1 MFSNCTVAQQVTD
14 SVTLQEPDTTEI
26 TLLFAGDVMG
36 HMPQLNSAYD
46 SSVGIYDFNPVF
58 ELVKPLVTSAD
69 IAVANL
75 ETTLAGVPYSGYPQ
89 FSAPD
94 SLATALK
101 HAGYDILITANNHC
115 LDRGK
120 AGLERTIAVLD
131 SMKILNTGTFIHDS
145 VRQAKISFK

>member
-1 MFSNCTVAQQVTD
+1 MYKKFLLYFSFSFYLVANNCTVAQQVATD
-14 SVTLQEPDTTEI
+14 TSVHTSIDTTEI

-46 SSVGIYDFNPVF
+46 SSTGRYDFNPVF
-58 ELVKPLVTSAD
+58 GPVKSLITEAD
-69 IAVANL
+69 LALANL
-75 ETTLAGVPYSGYPQ
+75 ETTLAGPPFAGYPQ

-101 HAGYDILITANNHC
+101 NAGFDILVNANNHC

-120 AGLERTIAVLD
+120 KGMERTISVLD
-131 SMKILNTGTFIHDS
+131 S
-145 VRQAKISFK
+145 Q